1 MSDSALQSAVTAAR
15 VLDLPLESYPP
26 TQERVIEGDLEMRAA
41 VLWKSEDGTAATGVW
56 QCPPVKLSLEHPFDE
71 TFVVLE
77 GSMTITPER
86 GEPRRLESG
95 DAIVIPLGSTNVWDI
110 HETVTKVFSV
120 HNSRRLPI

>member
-1 MSDSALQSAVTAAR
+1 MSDSTLQATVAAAR
-15 VLDLPLESYPP
+15 VLDVPLESYPP
-26 TQERVIEGDLEMRAA
+26 TLEQVIEGELEMRAA

-77 GSMTITPER
+77 GAMTITPES
-86 GEPRRLESG
+86 GEPRRLEAG
-95 DAIVIPLGSTNVWDI
+95 DAIVIPLGTTNVWEI

-120 HNSRRLPI
+120 HDSRRLPI